1 MRQSFFGPPTHETQE
16 HTTCAY
22 PWYIRPHGIFLRKNC
37 HLADGIHMKQKE
49 KPAQIPMI
57 SLRGVST
64 HNLQHVDVDFPLGQI
79 TTVTGRSGSGK
90 SSLVF
95 DTLYAESYRR
105 YVDSLSSYAR
115 QYMKALPRAPVKSI
129 HNLPAAIALQQGRA
143 SGNRR
148 STVATLTEL
157 DTLLQN
163 LYTHVSTPHCP
174 KCDTALHQDH
184 LPGIY
189 AQVLEKFQGQPLLF
203 LCSFTLWKEVP
214 WRELKGFLQEQGYS
228 RYWKSKGGVA
238 SIEEAKDRSFDDA
251 WLILDRISV
260 TATKEKRIVET
271 IEKALRL
278 GRGLFRV
285 LDTTESFTEFSNRF
299 WCSSCSIEVEKPKF
313 AFFSFQHPLGACPTC
328 QGFGREA
335 VLDWQKIIPDH
346 TASIHTK
353 GIACLNFGSH
363 DEYYADMRKSAKQM
377 GIDTKKP
384 FSAYTDKEWKWL
396 KSGQD
401 TGTGHEFSGIH
412 GYFIWLDSKKYKPH
426 YRIHSAKYRT
436 YVTCPTCTGMR
447 FHPETN
453 RYRIA
458 GCTLGALYHKPIE
471 ALHSWLE
478 AVQLSQE
485 NTPTYEAISELFTEM
500 QHRTQYLQKI
510 GVGYLTLHRSAR
522 TLSGGELQRIHMARC
537 LGSALTDTLF
547 CLDEPTAGL
556 HAKDSTNLLEVI
568 RELQRQ
574 GNTIVM
580 IEHDPTLIRGSD
592 SLVEIGPQAGHLGG
606 HVTYSG
612 PTHAYPAS
620 ETLTPLRHTPLAKRW
635 ITLKGARTHNLQDI
649 TVQIPLGKL
658 TTVCGVSGSGKTSLI
673 RHTLYEAL
681 QDKRSETPEETETEA
696 LYRSLTPKAH
706 IDSLAE
712 VLWVQ
717 QQSLSRS
724 SRSCIGTYLGILDRI
739 RKIYAEQPLAVKLG
753 LTASSFSFNRA
764 GGRCEQCQ
772 GLGTVVED
780 LSFLGDVT
788 IVCPQCE
795 GRRFSDAVLQVRY
808 KNHSLRDLLALTL
821 DQVGALFHQD
831 KVIRGL
837 CDAVV
842 RIGLGYLTLGQSTS
856 AFSGGEAQRL
866 KLLSLLTQTTGL
878 APSLLIF
885 DEPTV
890 GLSPYDVNQLL
901 QQLQGLCEVG
911 HTVLVVEHNFTFI
924 RQADWLIELGPG
936 AGPHGGSLLFQ
947 GTPQEMAEAEAS
959 VTRLFL

>member
-1 MRQSFFGPPTHETQE
+1 METKHKAE
-16 HTTCAY
+16 EIA
-22 PWYIRPHGIFLRKNC
+22 
-37 HLADGIHMKQKE
+37 A
-49 KPAQIPMI
+49 I

-64 HNLQHVDVDFPLGQI
+64 HNLQNIDIDFPLGQI

-115 QYMKALPRAPVKSI
+115 QYMKALPRAPVKEI
-129 HNLPAAIALQQGRA
+129 HNLPAAIALQQVRA

-163 LYTHVSTPHCP
+163 LYTHISIPHCTSCQAP
-174 KCDTALHQDH
+174 LRQDN
-184 LPGIY
+184 LMSIY
-189 AQVLEKFQGQPLLF
+189 AQLHAKFNTQPLLF
-203 LCSFTLWKEVP
+203 LCSFELWKEVP
-214 WRELKGFLQEQGYS
+214 WQELKGFLQEQGYS
-228 RYWKSKGGVA
+228 RYWRAGEIA
-238 SIEEAKDRSFDDA
+238 SIESATTTSFSGA
-251 WLILDRISV
+251 WLVLDRIAIV
-260 TATKEKRIVET
+260 PEKEKRIIEV

-278 GRGLFRV
+278 GRGHFRI
-285 LDTTESFTEFSNRF
+285 LDAANQYTEFSNRF
-299 WCSSCSIEVEKPKF
+299 WCAACNVEMEKPKF

-335 VLDWQKIIPDH
+335 TLDWQKIIPDLS
-346 TASIHTK
+346 ASIQTK

-363 DEYYADMRKSAKQM
+363 DAYYTAMRKSAKEAK
-377 GIDTKKP
+377 IDTKKP
-384 FSAYTDKEWKWL
+384 FSQYTEKEWKWL
-396 KSGQD
+396 KSGKD
-401 TGTGHEFSGIH
+401 DGTGQEFTGIH

-426 YRIHSAKYRT
+426 YRMHAAKYRT
-436 YVTCPTCTGMR
+436 YIVCPTCTGMR
-447 FHPETN
+447 FHPNTQ
-453 RYRIA
+453 YYKVQ
-458 GCTLGALYHKPIE
+458 GCSLGELYHQPIE
-471 ALHSWLE
+471 ALHTWLE
-478 AVQLSQE
+478 TLHQAQKQVPL
-485 NTPTYEAISELFTEM
+485 YEAISELFSEM
-500 QHRTQYLQKI
+500 YHRTHYLQKI
-510 GVGYLTLHRSAR
+510 GVGYLSLHRSAR

-556 HAKDSTNLLEVI
+556 HAKDSANLLVVI

-580 IEHDPTLIRGSD
+580 IEHDPTLIYGSD
-592 SLVEIGPQAGHLGG
+592 TLIEIGPEAGHLGG
-606 HVTYSG
+606 QVIYSG
-612 PTHAYPAS
+612 PTAAYKMP
-620 ETLTPLRHTPLAKRW
+620 TTDLPLRHTPPAKKW
-635 ITLKGARTHNLQDI
+635 ILLKGARTHNLQDI
-649 TVQIPLGKL
+649 TIQIPLGQL

-681 QDKRSETPEETETEA
+681 REKRNQKPEESEKETDS

-706 IDSLAE
+706 VDGFAD

-739 RKIYAEQPLAVKLG
+739 RKIYAEQPLAVKLE

-780 LSFLGDVT
+780 LSFLGEVT

-795 GRRFSDAVLQVRY
+795 GRRFSDVVLQVRY
-808 KNHSLRDLLALTL
+808 KNHSLLELLALTL
-821 DQVGALFHQD
+821 AQVSTLFREE
-831 KVIRGL
+831 KSIRSL
-837 CDAVV
+837 CEAVV
-842 RIGLGYLTLGQSTS
+842 DIGLGYLTLGQATS

-890 GLSPYDVNQLL
+890 GLAPYDVDQLL
-901 QQLQGLCEVG
+901 RQLRGLCEAG
-911 HTVLVVEHNFTFI
+911 HTIVVVEHNFTFI
-924 RQADWLIELGPG
+924 QQADWLIELGPG
-936 AGPHGGSLLFQ
+936 AGPHGGALLFQ
-947 GTPQEMAEAEAS
+947 GTPQEMAQAPAS
-959 VTRLFL
+959 VTKLFFNVHPS

>member
-1 MRQSFFGPPTHETQE
+1 MKTNKKSQETQS
-16 HTTCAY
+16 
-22 PWYIRPHGIFLRKNC
+22 
-37 HLADGIHMKQKE
+37 
-49 KPAQIPMI
+49 I
-57 SLRGVST
+57 SLKGVCT
-64 HNLQHVDVDFPLGQI
+64 HNLQSIDVSFPLGQI

-115 QYMKALPRAPVKSI
+115 QYMKALPRAPVKEI
-129 HNLPAAIALQQGRA
+129 HNLPAAIALQQVSA
-143 SGNRR
+143 TGNRR

-163 LYTHVSTPHCP
+163 LYTHVSIPHCP
-174 KCDTALHQDH
+174 SCETPLHPDS
-184 LPGIY
+184 LASIY
-189 AQVLEKFQGQPLLF
+189 AQLLSKFVGHPLLF
-203 LCSFTLWKEVP
+203 LCSFELWKEVP
-214 WRELKGFLQEQGYS
+214 WQELKGFLQEQGYS
-228 RYWKSKGGVA
+228 RYWGSAGVA
-238 SIEEAKDRSFDDA
+238 AIEAATAKSFDGA
-251 WLILDRISV
+251 WLILDRISIV
-260 TATKEKRIVET
+260 EAKEKRIIET

-278 GRGLFRV
+278 GRGLFRI
-285 LDTTESFTEFSNRF
+285 LDTSNQFTEFSNRC
-299 WCSSCSIEVEKPKF
+299 WCSTCRIEVEKPKF

-335 VLDWQKIIPDH
+335 ILDWDKIIPDL
-346 TASIHTK
+346 TASIQTK

-363 DEYYADMRKSAKQM
+363 DEYYVTMRKSAKQV
-377 GIDTKKP
+377 GLDIKKP
-384 FSAYTDKEWKWL
+384 FTQYTPKEWKWL
-396 KSGQD
+396 KSGKD
-401 TGTGHEFSGIH
+401 DGTGHEFSGIT

-426 YRIHSAKYRT
+426 YRMHAAKFRT
-436 YVTCPTCTGMR
+436 YNTCPTCSGMR
-447 FHPETN
+447 FHPDTH
-453 RYRIA
+453 RYKIQ
-458 GCTLGALYHKPIE
+458 GCSLGELYHKPIE
-471 ALHSWLE
+471 ELHTWLE
-478 AVQLSQE
+478 TLHEAQKKTSA
-485 NTPTYEAISELFTEM
+485 YEAISELFTEM
-500 QHRTQYLQKI
+500 HHRTLYLQKI
-510 GVGYLTLHRSAR
+510 GVGYLSLHRSAR

-592 SLVEIGPQAGHLGG
+592 TLIEIGPEAGHLGG
-606 HVTYSG
+606 QVTYSG
-612 PTHAYPAS
+612 PTRNYLMPQS
-620 ETLTPLRHTPLAKRW
+620 ELPLRNTPLAKRW
-635 ITLKGARTHNLQDI
+635 ITLKGVRTHNLQDI

-681 QDKRSETPEETETEA
+681 SATRGEKVEGTDKETVA

-706 IDSLAE
+706 VDSFAD

-739 RKIYAEQPLAVKLG
+739 RKIYADQPMAIKLG
-753 LTASSFSFNRA
+753 LTASSFSFNRP

-788 IVCPQCE
+788 ITCPQCE

-808 KNHSLRDLLALTL
+808 KNHSLRELLALTL
-821 DQVGALFHQD
+821 AQVGALFRED
-831 KVIRGL
+831 KATRTL

-842 RIGLGYLTLGQSTS
+842 AIGLGYLTLGQATS

-866 KLLSLLTQTTGL
+866 KLLSLLTQTAGL

-890 GLSPYDVNQLL
+890 GLAPYDVNQLL
-901 QQLQGLCEVG
+901 QQLQGLCEAG
-911 HTVLVVEHNFTFI
+911 HTVVVVEHNFTFI
-924 RQADWLIELGPG
+924 QQADWLIELGPG

-947 GTPQEMAEAEAS
+947 GTPKNMAEAEAS
-959 VTRLFL
+959 VTRLFF